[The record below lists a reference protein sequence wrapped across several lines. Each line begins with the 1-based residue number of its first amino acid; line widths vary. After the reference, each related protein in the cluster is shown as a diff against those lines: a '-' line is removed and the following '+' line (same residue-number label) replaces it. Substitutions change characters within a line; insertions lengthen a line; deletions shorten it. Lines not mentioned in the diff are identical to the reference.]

1 MATQVRDTQQKK
13 AIRAAFSAAARP
25 LSPEEAQAEA
35 AKLVKGISVATIYRN
50 INALI
55 DDAWLSAVDVPGEPA
70 RYEVAGKGHHHHFHC
85 EQCGRIYDLE
95 GCILGYNVDPRPTLP
110 EGFRLTGHE
119 LFLYGL
125 CAACTKARSS
135 QEGELAEQ

>member
-1 MATQVRDTQQKK
+1 MTTQVRDTRQKK

-35 AKLVKGISVATIYRN
+35 ARLVKGISVATIYRN

-55 DDAWLSAVDVPGEPA
+55 EDAWLSTVDVPGEPA

-85 EQCGRIYDLE
+85 ERCDRIYDLQ
-95 GCILGYNVDPRPTLP
+95 GCTLQP
-110 EGFRLTGHE
+110 KPKMPGGFKLTGHE

-125 CAACTKARSS
+125 CAACNKAARLQAS
-135 QEGELAEQ
+135 